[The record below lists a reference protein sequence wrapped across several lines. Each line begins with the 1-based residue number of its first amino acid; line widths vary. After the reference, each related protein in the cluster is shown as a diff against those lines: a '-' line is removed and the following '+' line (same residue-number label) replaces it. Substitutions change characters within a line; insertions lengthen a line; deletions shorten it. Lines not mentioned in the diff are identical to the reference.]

1 MKDKWDLTKLV
12 KDKKEY
18 ESGIERIKAL
28 AKKIE
33 DMKGHILDDE
43 NTLYKYIITDEELS
57 LLEERLY
64 VYTLIKYYDDM
75 GSTENQS
82 DKEAM
87 SKLLS
92 DISSSLSFVT
102 PELFKHD
109 LNYVK
114 GLISKKEELKKYEFS
129 FEETYRYRDHFLSDE
144 EEKILASLS
153 PVFSTSRN
161 AFNALDNV
169 DISLGT
175 VKDEE
180 GNEVELT
187 QSNYLKFI
195 QSKNREVRKE
205 AFEKLYAYFKG
216 RINTISA
223 LYSGV
228 VKQDAFST
236 QIRKYNSILEHK
248 LFSDMVSPEAYKT
261 LIRVVDKH
269 LDLIKKYYRLKGK
282 CLGIDEMHM
291 YDTGVNISESK
302 NKEISYEEGKKII
315 LDALSILGEDYIKN
329 ITYLF
334 DNNCVDV
341 YPKKNKKSGAY
352 EIATYGVDPYVS
364 TNYEGTMDSVST
376 VAHEMGHAMHSY
388 YSNKN
393 NPFVYAEYP
402 IILAEIASTVNET
415 ILSDYLIKHT
425 DDDEEKIYYL
435 VEFLDGFKST
445 IYRQTMFAEFEYL
458 IHDMYERGE
467 PLTTEVICNTY
478 KDLVKKHF
486 EDAVHV
492 DDEISYEWARI
503 PHFYTPFYVYKY
515 ATGLI
520 SALCIVDKINKEKGF
535 NETYIK
541 DFLSRGGSD
550 YPLNILKGIGIDI
563 TDENTLDSAFDMF
576 EDKLNELE
584 SLVMKR
590 RK

>member
-12 KDKKEY
+12 KNRKEY

-28 AKKIE
+28 AKEIE

-43 NTLYKYIITDEELS
+43 NTLLKYVKTDEELS
-57 LLEERLY
+57 LLQERLY
-64 VYTLIKYYDDM
+64 VYALIKYYDDM
-75 GSTENQS
+75 GNTENQA

-92 DISSSLSFVT
+92 DVSSSLSFVT

-114 GLISKKEELKKYEFS
+114 GLINKKEELKKYEFS
-129 FEETYRYRDHFLSDE
+129 FEETYRYQEHFLSDA
-144 EEKILASLS
+144 EEKIMSSLS
-153 PVFSTSRN
+153 ETFSTSRN

-169 DISLGT
+169 DISLGNII
-175 VKDEE
+175 DES

-187 QSNYLKFI
+187 QSNYQRYI
-195 QSKNREVRKE
+195 QSKNREVRKS

-223 LYSGV
+223 LYAGV
-228 VKQDAFST
+228 VKQDAFVT
-236 QIRKYNSILEHK
+236 QTRKYDSILQRA
-248 LFSDMVSPEAYKT
+248 LFGDMVSPEAYKT
-261 LIRVVDKH
+261 LIKVVDKH
-269 LDLIKKYYRLKGK
+269 LELIKRYYRLKGK

-302 NKEISYEEGKKII
+302 NKEIPYEEGKKII

-329 ITYLF
+329 ISHLF
-334 DNNCVDV
+334 DSNCVDV

-364 TNYEGTMDSVST
+364 TNYEGTIDSVST

-393 NPFVYAEYP
+393 NPFIYAEYP

-415 ILSDYLIKHT
+415 ILSDYLLKHT
-425 DDDEEKIYYL
+425 DDEEEKIYYL
-435 VEFLDGFKST
+435 VEFLDGFKGT

-467 PLTTEVICNTY
+467 SLTTEVICNTY

-486 EDAVHV
+486 EDAVYV

-520 SALCIVDKINKEKGF
+520 SALCIVDKLKKEEGF
-535 NETYIK
+535 NEKYIK

-563 TDENTLDSAFDMF
+563 TDESTLDSAFDMF